1 MDQIPRDFEGC
12 PIHAIDFLAKM
23 LLRLQH
29 LKPNRLKPCDKGLD
43 LKSEVLAHPT
53 QLSAACCGKLF
64 DRQVWNPL
72 NGAKMV
78 KIEYGWERDIKIRTG
93 ARSRD
98 RANGCYP
105 RKR

>member
-43 LKSEVLAHPT
+43 LKSEVLAHRIMTLGPNVFRF
-53 QLSAACCGKLF
+53 QLF
-64 DRQVWNPL
+64 P
-72 NGAKMV
+72 
-78 KIEYGWERDIKIRTG
+78 
-93 ARSRD
+93 
-98 RANGCYP
+98 
-105 RKR
+105 